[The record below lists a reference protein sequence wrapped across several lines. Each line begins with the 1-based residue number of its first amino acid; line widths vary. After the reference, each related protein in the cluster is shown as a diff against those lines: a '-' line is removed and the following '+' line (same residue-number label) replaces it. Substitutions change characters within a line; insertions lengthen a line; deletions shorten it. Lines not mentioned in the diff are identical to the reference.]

1 MTKRECEDG
10 DGGYLFASAASI
22 AFASAI
28 FSGETPS
35 FSKTLMALDS
45 PFASPALKKCSP
57 KVSYPLFAMISGL
70 MGGGVVRNAVLKFVD
85 VVNLLSGLGLN
96 RENFRFRKA
105 GELCD
110 FVNGLV
116 FG

>member
-1 MTKRECEDG
+1 MFTEG
-10 DGGYLFASAASI
+10 FV
-22 AFASAI
+22 
-28 FSGETPS
+28 
-35 FSKTLMALDS
+35 
-45 PFASPALKKCSP
+45 PFVCDDFRSD
-57 KVSYPLFAMISGL
+57 
-70 MGGGVVRNAVLKFVD
+70 GGGVVRNAVLKFVD